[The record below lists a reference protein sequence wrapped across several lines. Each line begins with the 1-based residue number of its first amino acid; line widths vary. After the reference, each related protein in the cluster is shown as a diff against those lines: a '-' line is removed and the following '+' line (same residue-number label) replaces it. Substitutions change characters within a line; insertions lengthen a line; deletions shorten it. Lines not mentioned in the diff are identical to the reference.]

1 MENKGLLKKYN
12 RGFRSCMKQTDV
24 KGWLVLFFLSVF
36 VCWKDVALERTRN
49 RRAMHEFK
57 KHAAAN
63 LVNVRVIKWLFDRLI
78 DWLTEWVMSD
88 WLTDWLTDCLTCWL
102 TDWLTHWLSELRV
115 FDWLIDWVTGWLVDW
130 LTDSPTDWLTD
141 WLTDSLTDS
150 VSDEWVTMIDWLND
164 YLTDWLTGWLTD
176 SDWLTNW
183 LRTDSLTDG
192 LVDWSSD
199 LICECFILLTDRFLV
214 WLTERLHN
222 LLPNIFLQ
230 LARSFRFWQQL
241 HGHCEVSRAHSQQR
255 DQNQLREC
263 FQEWRDYTLEI
274 RADKHYVVAIQKKVW
289 WEENI
294 EANRLSPSNSL
305 EQNHITL
312 YAKVL
317 LVVLLDRR
325 RLGQKSGRKWR
336 ETETRQSV
344 L

>member
-1 MENKGLLKKYN
+1 MTIWV
-12 RGFRSCMKQTDV
+12 TDWLADWV
-24 KGWLVLFFLSVF
+24 SDGWLTDLTDSQ
-36 VCWKDVALERTRN
+36 T
-49 RRAMHEFK
+49 
-57 KHAAAN
+57 
-63 LVNVRVIKWLFDRLI
+63 
-78 DWLTEWVMSD
+78 DWLTHSLTHWVTQWVKSVWLTYWLTD
-88 WLTDWLTDCLTCWL
+88 WLTDWLTCRLSDGL
-102 TDWLTHWLSELRV
+102 TDC
-115 FDWLIDWVTGWLVDW
+115 
-130 LTDSPTDWLTD
+130 
-141 WLTDSLTDS
+141 LTDSLTDS
-150 VSDEWVTMIDWLND
+150 VSDEWVTMTDWLTEWLSD
-164 YLTDWLTGWLTD
+164 WLTDWLTHRV

-183 LRTDSLTDG
+183 LPTDSLTDG

-222 LLPNIFLQ
+222 LLSNLFLQ

-274 RADKHYVVAIQKKVW
+274 RADKYYVVAIQKKVW
-289 WEENI
+289 WEKNI

-325 RLGQKSGRKWR
+325 RLDQKSGRKWR

>member
-1 MENKGLLKKYN
+1 MTIWV
-12 RGFRSCMKQTDV
+12 TDWLADWV
-24 KGWLVLFFLSVF
+24 SDGWLTDLTDSQ
-36 VCWKDVALERTRN
+36 T
-49 RRAMHEFK
+49 
-57 KHAAAN
+57 
-63 LVNVRVIKWLFDRLI
+63 
-78 DWLTEWVMSD
+78 DWLTHSLTHWVTQWVKSVWLTYWLTD
-88 WLTDWLTDCLTCWL
+88 WLTDWLTCRLSDGL
-102 TDWLTHWLSELRV
+102 TDC
-115 FDWLIDWVTGWLVDW
+115 
-130 LTDSPTDWLTD
+130 
-141 WLTDSLTDS
+141 LTDSLTDS
-150 VSDEWVTMIDWLND
+150 VSDEWVTMTDWLTEWLSD
-164 YLTDWLTGWLTD
+164 WLTDWLIHRL

-183 LRTDSLTDG
+183 LPTDSLTDG

-222 LLPNIFLQ
+222 LLSNLFLQ

-241 HGHCEVSRAHSQQR
+241 HGHCEVSWAHSQQR

-274 RADKHYVVAIQKKVW
+274 RADKYYVVAIQKKVW
-289 WEENI
+289 WEKNI

-325 RLGQKSGRKWR
+325 RLDQKSGRKWR

>member
-1 MENKGLLKKYN
+1 M
-12 RGFRSCMKQTDV
+12 
-24 KGWLVLFFLSVF
+24 
-36 VCWKDVALERTRN
+36 
-49 RRAMHEFK
+49 
-57 KHAAAN
+57 
-63 LVNVRVIKWLFDRLI
+63 I
-78 DWLTEWVMSD
+78 DWLID
-88 WLTDWLTDCLTCWL
+88 WLTDWLTAWLADWL
-102 TDWLTHWLSELRV
+102 TDWLTHSLTHWLSELRV
-115 FDWLIDWVTGWLVDW
+115 FDWLIDWLTGWLADW
-130 LTDSPTDWLTD
+130 LTDLQTLRRTDWLTNWLTDWLSEWWMSDHDWLTEWLSDWLTD
-141 WLTDSLTDS
+141 WLTHRL
-150 VSDEWVTMIDWLND
+150 
-164 YLTDWLTGWLTD
+164 

-183 LRTDSLTDG
+183 LPTDSLTDA
-192 LVDWSSD
+192 LVDRSSD

-222 LLPNIFLQ
+222 LLSNLFLQ

-274 RADKHYVVAIQKKVW
+274 RADKYYVVAIQKKVW
-289 WEENI
+289 WEKNI

-312 YAKVL
+312 YAKVV

>member
-1 MENKGLLKKYN
+1 MTIWV
-12 RGFRSCMKQTDV
+12 TDWLADWV
-24 KGWLVLFFLSVF
+24 SDGWLTDLTDSQ
-36 VCWKDVALERTRN
+36 T
-49 RRAMHEFK
+49 
-57 KHAAAN
+57 
-63 LVNVRVIKWLFDRLI
+63 
-78 DWLTEWVMSD
+78 DWLTHSLTHWVTQWVKSVWLTYWLTD
-88 WLTDWLTDCLTCWL
+88 WLTDWLTCRLSDGL
-102 TDWLTHWLSELRV
+102 TDC
-115 FDWLIDWVTGWLVDW
+115 
-130 LTDSPTDWLTD
+130 
-141 WLTDSLTDS
+141 LTDSLTDS
-150 VSDEWVTMIDWLND
+150 VSDEWVTMTDWLTEWLSD
-164 YLTDWLTGWLTD
+164 WLTDWLIHRL

-183 LRTDSLTDG
+183 LPTDSLTDG

-222 LLPNIFLQ
+222 LLSNLFLQ

-274 RADKHYVVAIQKKVW
+274 RADKYYVVAIQKKVW
-289 WEENI
+289 WEKNI

-325 RLGQKSGRKWR
+325 RLDQKSGRKWW